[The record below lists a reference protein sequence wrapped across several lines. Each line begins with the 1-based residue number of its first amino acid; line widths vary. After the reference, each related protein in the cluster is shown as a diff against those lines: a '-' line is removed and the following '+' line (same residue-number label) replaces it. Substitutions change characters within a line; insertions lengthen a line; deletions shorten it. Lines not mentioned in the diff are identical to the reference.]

1 MDDAP
6 ITDDRRIGRR
16 QLLGRAGGAAAALAV
31 GLGTGSRIVA
41 GDATAAGAA
50 VAQDGDEEVALALDR
65 IQGNVVAGFRQHLQ
79 ALVLVTVP
87 DAGAGRRLKLV
98 TALAS
103 YGIWLIVAGF
113 IIFAIFRLA
122 TSYFNA
128 LGNVGV

>member
-50 VAQDGDEEVALALDR
+50 VAQDGDEEVALALDAFW
-65 IQGNVVAGFRQHLQ
+65 I
-79 ALVLVTVP
+79 
-87 DAGAGRRLKLV
+87 
-98 TALAS
+98 
-103 YGIWLIVAGF
+103 GIVELPPHEEA
-113 IIFAIFRLA
+113 R
-122 TSYFNA
+122 
-128 LGNVGV
+128 